1 MTLASLAARN
11 VLRNRFRAILTV
23 LGVAVAV
30 LTFVMLRTVVSAWTV
45 AADYAVKDR
54 LVTRHKITF
63 VMSLPIRYVQEV
75 RNAPHVR
82 LATFAN
88 WFGGKDPAHENEFFQ
103 VIAVDSESYFS
114 VYDDLAVTPEVH
126 DTWLHDPNGAIIGDV
141 LAKKMGWSVG
151 QRVSLV
157 SGIYPQRTIPNGPPA
172 TSWDFT
178 IDGIYTAKSK
188 AVDRSTFLFHWKYLN
203 DSLDPARPKDQVGWI
218 VSRVDDPTH
227 TADVAVSLDK
237 IFDDKEIQT
246 LSMDEHSFNASF
258 LAGISAVLTAI
269 DVISVVILL
278 IMLLILGNTIA
289 MGVRERTNEHGV
301 MKALG
306 FSSAQIAGFVVGE
319 SVLLAMIGGG
329 IGLALAFP
337 FVEKGMGR
345 WLEENM
351 GTFFPYF
358 RIDPKTAVVAFALA
372 LVLGVTAATIP
383 ARRAAKLRT
392 VDALR
397 RTA

>member
-1 MTLASLAARN
+1 MTLVGLAARN
-11 VLRNRFRAILTV
+11 VFRNRFRAVLTV

-30 LTFVMLRTVVSAWTV
+30 LTFVLLRTVIGAWTV

-63 VMSLPIRYVQEV
+63 VMSLPLRYAQEV
-75 RNAPHVR
+75 RNAPHIRV
-82 LATFAN
+82 ATFAN

-103 VIAVDSESYFS
+103 VIAVDSESYFQ
-114 VYDDLAVTPEVH
+114 VYDDLGVTPEAH

-141 LAKKMGWSVG
+141 LAKKMGWKVG
-151 QRVSLV
+151 DKVSLV
-157 SGIYPQRTIPNGPPA
+157 SGIYPQKS
-172 TSWDFT
+172 SWEFK
-178 IDGIYTAKSK
+178 IDGIYLAKSRS
-188 AVDRSTFLFHWKYLN
+188 VDRSTFLFHWKFLN
-203 DSLDPARPKDQVGWI
+203 DSIEGRQKDQVGWI
-218 VSRVDDPTH
+218 VSRVDDPNR
-227 TADVAVSLDK
+227 TADIAVALDK

-258 LAGISAVLTAI
+258 LAGLSAVLTAI

-306 FSSAQIAGFVVGE
+306 FSGGQIALFIVAESFILALVGGALGL
-319 SVLLAMIGGG
+319 LLAY
-329 IGLALAFP
+329 P
-337 FVEKGMGR
+337 FVEKGMGA

-358 RIDPKTAVVAFALA
+358 RIDPRTSGVAIALSV
-372 LVLGVTAATIP
+372 VLGVLAAAIP
-383 ARRAAKLRT
+383 AMRAAGLRT

-397 RTA
+397 RTV

>member
-1 MTLASLAARN
+1 MTLVGLAARN
-11 VLRNRFRAILTV
+11 VLRNRFRAVLTV

-30 LTFVMLRTVVSAWTV
+30 LTFVLLRTVVGAWTV
-45 AADYAVKDR
+45 AADFAVKDR

-63 VMSLPIRYVQEV
+63 VMSLPLRYVQDV
-75 RNAPHVR
+75 KNAPHIR
-82 LATFAN
+82 ATTYAN

-103 VIAVDSESYFS
+103 AIAVDSETYFT
-114 VYDDLAVTPEVH
+114 VYDDVVVTNDVR

-141 LAKKMGWSVG
+141 LAKKMGWKVG
-151 QRVSLV
+151 DKVSLV
-157 SGIYPQRTIPNGPPA
+157 SGIYPQRS
-172 TSWDFT
+172 SWDFHV
-178 IDGIYTAKSK
+178 DGIYQAKGK

-203 DSLDPARPKDQVGWI
+203 DELVKANARQTDQVGWI
-218 VSRVDDPTH
+218 VSRVDDPAH
-227 TADVAVSLDK
+227 TADVAVALDK

-258 LAGISAVLTAI
+258 LAGISAVMTAI
-269 DVISVVILL
+269 DIISGVILL

-289 MGVRERTNEHGV
+289 MGVRERTNEYGV

-306 FSSAQIAGFVVGE
+306 FSSGQIAFFVIGE
-319 SVLLAMIGGG
+319 SFLLAMVGGAL
-329 IGLALAFP
+329 GLVLAFP

-358 RIDPKTAVVAFALA
+358 RVDPKMAVVAFAIA
-372 LVLGVTAATIP
+372 LLLGNAAAMIP
-383 ARRAAKLRT
+383 AMRAAKLRT